1 VPFHRHGT
9 ELLDFW
15 RQEVTVTS
23 CRKSSNAAQL
33 GEGSM
38 VGGLVVVVVVI
49 DVPEA
54 QDSQTPHGVSGAHVV
69 HVSQHDDMGAFHGCV
84 IEPRRSPSHIPQP
97 VIVAPSRINP
107 LIARIFL
114 IIHFSYPFLPP
125 FGGYRPDNSTPRPAM
140 CKRNVLTFWN
150 NSALIG

>member
-1 VPFHRHGT
+1 VFFRRPCQ
-9 ELLDFW
+9 ELLDSG
-15 RQEVTVTS
+15 RQEVTITS
-23 CRKSSNAAQL
+23 CRISYKAVQF
-33 GEGSM
+33 GEGSI
-38 VGGLVVVVVVI
+38 VGGLVVVVVT

-69 HVSQHDDMGAFHGCV
+69 HVSQHDMGAFHGCV

-97 VIVAPSRINP
+97 EIVAPSRINAE
-107 LIARIFL
+107 IASIFL
-114 IIHFSYPFLPP
+114 MIHSSYPFLPP

-150 NSALIG
+150 ISALIG